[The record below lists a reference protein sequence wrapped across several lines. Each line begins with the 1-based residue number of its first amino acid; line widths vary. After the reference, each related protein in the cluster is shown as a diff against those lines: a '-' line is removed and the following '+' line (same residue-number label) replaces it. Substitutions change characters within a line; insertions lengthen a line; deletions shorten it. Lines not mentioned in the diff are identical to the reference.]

1 MPRGR
6 PSPLAPEKLDFL
18 RSYLAEFEDSQPH
31 LGAFWK
37 KVEKEYLERW
47 PVEHDLGLPLLSTHG
62 VLIEDSGLPAEHQRA
77 VGEAQKKAKDVI
89 HHWYNN
95 TSQTKKRRLNG
106 AAAGSVA
113 REEVVT
119 RVLSQLGKKSTRR
132 LQKMEIWQRR
142 NRNAMEIALQAAG
155 FAELSAY
162 SDDEETTEARTARKK
177 RERQDQMKMRRAV
190 AKTQWE
196 GADAA
201 EKEAVTAEYEAQV
214 KKKSEAVAQAQTPE
228 QFMSGLDN
236 IGPFLK
242 GFHSILAD
250 MTGWVGGTLLTGPV
264 PNKGGQIGTTTY
276 CHGVAPKSG
285 HTLDQAMPRW
295 AENVVAPLQQ
305 FGKSVFDHAT
315 RRSRAIQVLDTPTAL
330 PEPGPSSLNDDLIP
344 NNRANDAV
352 TPKIPPPKRKRRPR
366 RSHLTSVA
374 SQDVADTIP
383 AETDAFLDGEDR
395 TMFSNDEPNINDSVT
410 TIPID
415 PVLLPPSRSQLP
427 APRPAWRTPE
437 HAADP
442 NVTMETASVQQSQDV
457 SPPSFE
463 LRPLAADSARTADL
477 DALVS
482 SFVFASA
489 SPRALDGVETGD
501 ARQLSGAAPGVL
513 PASPHTPK
521 GPSPAL
527 SRRGGAGVVVPSP
540 LRHVHTAN
548 SGGDDLLTQPTSTP
562 HKGSVWPI
570 VSASAR
576 TPTPRTP
583 STATA
588 TPTPRLSA
596 ITPTVAPTT
605 PTPILTSR
613 QGAITP
619 RAAAA
624 ATHAMP
630 SSPPWPPSSATPT
643 SENRP
648 IASTPRIT
656 APAVRAPEPSQPPSQ
671 PPSGLTATNFPQ
683 SRPMSNPP
691 REGSGSRGARG
702 GPRGGRGGTRGG
714 ARGGRGAPRGQ
725 GRGGNAGAG
734 RKPLAFVQT
743 YDDAGGIINLPLST
757 SLAPAVSRE
766 QLKQIRDGEKARDA
780 TQKRVQ
786 ARLRNTSGN
795 YDAVVFPP
803 PPPGHEALQAEPGAL
818 GARVRRP
825 PAGRADYLYEPPVKR
840 TREEIRENAEKR
852 KRKADTENE
861 EPSSKRVKSR

>member
-106 AAAGSVA
+106 ASSGSVA

-119 RVLSQLGKKSTRR
+119 CVLSQLGKKSTRR

-155 FAELSAY
+155 FAELSAC

-177 RERQDQMKMRRAV
+177 RERQEQMKMRRAV

-196 GADAA
+196 GADTV
-201 EKEAVTAEYEAQV
+201 EREAVIAEYEAQV
-214 KKKSEAVAQAQTPE
+214 KKKSGAVTQAQTPE

-305 FGKSVFDHAT
+305 FGKSCYT
-315 RRSRAIQVLDTPTAL
+315 RRSRAIQLLDTPTAL
-330 PEPGPSSLNDDLIP
+330 PKPGPSSLNADLIP
-344 NNRANDAV
+344 NNRANDTV
-352 TPKIPPPKRKRRPR
+352 SIPKISPPKRKRRPR
-366 RSHLTSVA
+366 KSQSTAVA
-374 SQDVADTIP
+374 SQDVLDTIP
-383 AETDAFLDGEDR
+383 GAETGAFLDGEDP
-395 TMFSNDEPNINDSVT
+395 TAFSNDELNIDDSVT

-415 PVLLPPSRSQLP
+415 PVLLPGSRSP
-427 APRPAWRTPE
+427 APRPAWRRRE
-437 HAADP
+437 LADDP
-442 NVTMETASVQQSQDV
+442 DIITMETA
-457 SPPSFE
+457 P
-463 LRPLAADSARTADL
+463 LRPLAADSSRTADL
-477 DALVS
+477 DALIS
-482 SFVFASA
+482 SFVFDSS
-489 SPRALDGVETGD
+489 SPREFGGVETGD
-501 ARQLSGAAPGVL
+501 ARYLGGTAPGML
-513 PASPHTPK
+513 PASPHTPG
-521 GPSPAL
+521 GPSQRLPDE
-527 SRRGGAGVVVPSP
+527 VV
-540 LRHVHTAN
+540 L
-548 SGGDDLLTQPTSTP
+548 
-562 HKGSVWPI
+562 VW
-570 VSASAR
+570 SYHHLC
-576 TPTPRTP
+576 
-583 STATA
+583 ATA
-588 TPTPRLSA
+588 PFGPLHRYLHGHRLRGRRPPPPPTPTPRLGA
-596 ITPTVAPTT
+596 ITPTLAPTPQTSPTT
-605 PTPILTSR
+605 PTPILMSR

-624 ATHAMP
+624 GTHAMP
-630 SSPPWPPSSATPT
+630 SSTPRPPSSATPR
-643 SENRP
+643 SEGPP
-648 IASTPRIT
+648 IASTPHIT
-656 APAVRAPEPSQPPSQ
+656 APAMRAPEPSQPPSQ

-691 REGSGSRGARG
+691 REGSGSGGTRG

-780 TQKRVQ
+780 TRKRVQ

-803 PPPGHEALQAEPGAL
+803 PPAGHEALQAEPGAL